1 MSHTLTFDDHDI
13 PVNDKG
19 YLLDPDHWSEDLAR
33 FMAQADHVEL
43 TEDHW
48 DIIEIYR
55 RYFLELAVTPPVRVM
70 IRELR
75 AKPGREDINSQW
87 LHELFTEPPA
97 RQASRYGGLPKP
109 IRCI

>member
-1 MSHTLTFDDHDI
+1 MTYSLTFEDRQI
-13 PVNDKG
+13 PTNEEG
-19 YLLDPDHWSEDLAR
+19 YLLDPGDWSEDLAR
-33 FMAQADHVEL
+33 FLAKADGIEL
-43 TEDHW
+43 GEDHW

-55 RYFLELAVTPPVRVM
+55 RYFLDLAVTPPVRVM

-75 AKPGREDINSQW
+75 EKPGREDINSQW